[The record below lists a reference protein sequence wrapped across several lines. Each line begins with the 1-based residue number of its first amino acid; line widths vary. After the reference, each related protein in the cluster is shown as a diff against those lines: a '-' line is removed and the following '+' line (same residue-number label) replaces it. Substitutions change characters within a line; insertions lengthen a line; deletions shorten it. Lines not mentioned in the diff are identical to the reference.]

1 MTVGCASFAASL
13 CMAYEVLQPLP
24 VVLLPL
30 TSSTLLLLYNCV
42 LVWQGG
48 KSLLTFQH
56 CLSIRPVCPLSSMCG
71 EPRILVDSAAVGS
84 CI

>member
-1 MTVGCASFAASL
+1 MTVSCAGFAASL
-13 CMAYEVLQPLP
+13 FIAYEVLQPFP

-30 TSSTLLLLYNCV
+30 TSTTLLLLHNCV

-48 KSLLTFQH
+48 KSMLTFQH
-56 CLSIRPVCPLSSMCG
+56 CLSGLFVLLAACVGKPCMLMH
-71 EPRILVDSAAVGS
+71 SAAVGS